1 MRELWT
7 GRVELLTPP
16 TEWGD
21 TKCFTNVFAWADG
34 PEDFATI
41 IDRNLKSEGIA
52 VLNIEEAH
60 PVEGDEVFP
69 EKTQPFLDWVREHL
83 DGFTTADRH
92 YYPSR
97 PA

>member
-52 VLNIEEAH
+52 VLNIEEPTRLRATKCSPKKPSH
-60 PVEGDEVFP
+60 FSIGYVSTLTALPPQTV
-69 EKTQPFLDWVREHL
+69 
-83 DGFTTADRH
+83 TTIRQG
-92 YYPSR
+92 R
-97 PA
+97 P